1 MESITNRLDRS
12 RNDWS
17 KCLYYL
23 ILDYTDGT
31 NMKKVLG
38 HSPLFWKWQTR
49 LSDLCKYHQELR
61 EKLNKTPVPFKDPAT
76 GKEGYYTHYVY
87 IGSHSY
93 LINLYN
99 KINKLGLYRAH
110 KPKTETKS

>member
-12 RNDWS
+12 KNDWS

-23 ILDYTDGT
+23 ILDYTAGT

-61 EKLNKTPVPFKDPAT
+61 EKLNKTPIPFKDPAT
-76 GKEGYYTHYVY
+76 GKEGYYFQYTY

-93 LINLYN
+93 LVNLYN
-99 KINKLGLYRAH
+99 KINKLGLYRSH
-110 KPKTETKS
+110 KPKTEVSK